1 MNIRSVLDKMIGM
14 RASDLHLKA
23 GTAPIVRV
31 DGVLYTLEERAPS
44 AQELREVCDQLLS
57 EEQRQYFA
65 THHEIDFAFGVSGL
79 ARFRANIFMQRGTPA
94 VALRHVPVQ
103 VPSIEEL
110 NLPPVVRDLAFSS
123 RGLVLVTGRTG
134 AGKSTTLA
142 AMIDTINR
150 TTTRNIISVEDPI
163 EFLHVDRKSF
173 IHQREI
179 GLDTR
184 TFADGLKY
192 VLRQD
197 PDIIMV
203 GEIRDLETM
212 RTSLMAAD
220 TGHLVMS
227 SLHTT
232 DVVQTLQRIISFY
245 PPHQQDEVRLSI
257 ASNLTAVISQRL
269 IPRADGKGRVPAVEV
284 MVTTPTVREFM
295 LAGGDKI
302 PALHGLVAEGTTE
315 YGMQT
320 FDQSVL
326 QLLRD
331 GLITEAEGLK
341 NCNKPNELLLK
352 LKGIENASD
361 RSWQSLEAGREA
373 PSMSL
378 GAEPTRPPR
387 TAGEIG
393 ATRGG
398 KSEWS

>member
-1 MNIRSVLDKMIGM
+1 MNIRSVLEKMIGM

-23 GTAPIVRV
+23 GTPPIVRV
-31 DGVLYTLEERAPS
+31 DGVLYTLEDRATS

-57 EEQRQYFA
+57 EEQRQYFS

-110 NLPPVVRDLAFSS
+110 NLPSPVRDLAFSS

-203 GEIRDLETM
+203 GEVRDLETM
-212 RTSLMAAD
+212 RTALMAAD

-227 SLHTT
+227 TLHTT
-232 DVVQTLQRIISFY
+232 DVVQTIQRIASFY
-245 PPHQQDEVRLSI
+245 PPHQHDEVRLSM
-257 ASNLTAVISQRL
+257 ASNLRAVICQRL
-269 IPRADGKGRVPAVEV
+269 VPRADGQGRVPSVEV
-284 MVTTPTVREFM
+284 MINTPT
-295 LAGGDKI
+295 LKDYILQQDKTPMI
-302 PALHGLVAEGTTE
+302 QTVIGEGFTQ
-315 YGMQT
+315 YHMQT

-326 QLLRD
+326 GLLRD
-331 GLITEAEGLK
+331 GLITEEEALK
-341 NCNKPNELLLK
+341 NCNNPNELNLK
-352 LKGIENASD
+352 LKGILATSD
-361 RSWQSLEAGREA
+361 RQWSPIDAGSSA
-373 PSMSL
+373 
-378 GAEPTRPPR
+378 GARIET
-387 TAGEIG
+387 TAAGPE
-393 ATRGG
+393 GG
-398 KSEWS
+398 RFAQGFGSS